1 MQWDIAPEILSALI
15 IVIILGNSRRGN
27 AVPTIRD
34 KTFRF
39 CLYYTIFCTALN
51 VLSIQTVYH
60 AASIPLWVNM
70 VVNTAYFALYPPL
83 PLIFI
88 LYILLYVFEFT
99 PQEHRSRLRIVIAL
113 LFLSMTFYLVI
124 VALNIF
130 TGWIFHFDES
140 HQYFRGPLN
149 RLSLVVASFQ
159 ITVTLVIIWMERK
172 YLDRSFFEV
181 ILWLPFLSL
190 GIITVQFLYPNIV
203 LTGTAITLAILSVYL
218 NFQTRRITIDFLTQ
232 YPNRGSFITSIN
244 QIRRYNRKALIL
256 VVSLDDFKAVNDTY
270 GQSRGD
276 LLLKSIAEN
285 LHELIPQGQVF
296 RYGGDEFSVIVNAKY
311 GENLANSILQ
321 RFHSS
326 WHIGGLSIQLR
337 ASIATLHLPFRPDMD
352 SDPITLLD
360 HAIRTAKNRGKGQV
374 VHCDATLLS
383 TIKRKNQL
391 AERLMVA
398 IEEKTLYIEL
408 QPIFSIESGEP
419 VKAEALL
426 RMNDPQVGVVSPSE
440 FIPLAEEL
448 GIIGDLGRWVLDQVC
463 ALLDAARAKGQ
474 RTYPIS
480 VNFSGIQ
487 FSHTHVVHEILEIIQ
502 RYHIPPHIINI
513 ELTESTFI
521 SSDYN
526 EALSVMRP
534 LIDRGINFH
543 LDDFG
548 TGYSNLAYLVN
559 LPFDC
564 IKLDKSLLWN
574 LSENGRAHRLIESVI
589 KAVRDMGFHV
599 IVEGVENKEQLD
611 YLHSIE
617 CDMVQGYY
625 LSPPKAPEEIFSSL
639 QSRSKL

>member
-1 MQWDIAPEILSALI
+1 MQWDIAPEVLSALI
-15 IVIILGNSRRGN
+15 IAIILGNSRRGN
-27 AVPTIRD
+27 AVPTTRD

-51 VLSIQTVYH
+51 ILSIQTVYH
-60 AASIPLWVNM
+60 AARLPLWVNM

-99 PQEHRSRLRIVIAL
+99 PPEHRSRLRVVITL

-124 VALNIF
+124 VTLNIF
-130 TGWIFHFDES
+130 TGWIFHFDAS
-140 HQYFRGPLN
+140 RQYFRGPLN
-149 RLSLVVASFQ
+149 RLSLMVASFQ

-181 ILWLPFLSL
+181 VLWLPFLSL
-190 GIITVQFLYPNIV
+190 GIITIQFFYPNIV

-218 NFQTRRITIDFLTQ
+218 NFQTRRIAIDSLTQ
-232 YPNRGSFITSIN
+232 YPNRGSFIANIDH
-244 QIRRYNRKALIL
+244 IRRYSKKALIL
-256 VVSLDDFKAVNDTY
+256 VVSLDDFKVVNDTY

-276 LLLKSIAEN
+276 SLLKSIAEN
-285 LHELIPQGQVF
+285 LHELIHQGQVF
-296 RYGGDEFSVIVNAKY
+296 RYGGDEFAVIVNPKL
-311 GENLANSILQ
+311 GENLADTILE

-326 WHIGGLSIQLR
+326 WHIEGLSIQLR
-337 ASIATLHLPFRPDMD
+337 ASIATLQLPFIPDVE

-374 VHCDATLLS
+374 VHCDAALLS
-383 TIKRKNQL
+383 TIRRKNQL
-391 AERLMVA
+391 TERLMSA
-398 IEEKTLYIEL
+398 IAEKTLYLEL
-408 QPIFSIESGEP
+408 QPIFSIESGKP
-419 VKAEALL
+419 VKVEALL
-426 RMNDPQVGVVSPSE
+426 RMNDPQLGIVPPSE

-448 GIIGDLGRWVLDQVC
+448 GIIGDIGRWVLEQVC
-463 ALLDAARAKGQ
+463 SLIDTARAKGR
-474 RTYPIS
+474 RTYPVS
-480 VNFSGIQ
+480 VNFSGMQ
-487 FSHTHVVHEILEIIQ
+487 FSNTQVVPEILEIVQ
-502 RYHIPPHIINI
+502 RYHIPPHTINI

-521 SSDYN
+521 GSDYD

-574 LSENGRAHRLIESVI
+574 VSENRRAHRLIESII
-589 KAVRDMGFHV
+589 KTVSGMGFHV
-599 IVEGVENKEQLD
+599 IVEGVENKEQLA
-611 YLHSIE
+611 YLQSIE

-625 LSPPKAPEEIFSSL
+625 LSPPKAPEEVFSSD
-639 QSRSKL
+639 QN